1 MRAIRPNRTLPRSTN
16 LLPSRDAARRTR
28 AVAPAAEP
36 SARALALA
44 ETRAAVAAAANESG
58 TAAGA
63 LRVALREMCTRLG
76 FPAGRAIV
84 LDAAGRARDVLWHG
98 SPRRFAAF
106 RDASTAVA
114 PADVRGVA
122 GRALAVAGPVG
133 IADADEDPTLA
144 VWAEARRAGLRSALA
159 FPVAAAGGAVAVVEA
174 WSPRP
179 EAERAV
185 LDACAFAARQLG
197 AAFEREAE
205 RAALRAEAGHLRAVV
220 AAAPA
225 GAVAFGA
232 DGRPALWTST
242 TEALL
247 GGAPSEGAAGW
258 RGARAAADAAIG
270 GREPSTRMLRTG
282 DGRALKL
289 RISPAFVADG
299 GQGAAGWV
307 WKPRTPAPAAVPA
320 ATETRWPEQALATVV
335 HDLRSPLS
343 GITLAAES
351 LLRVVPAD
359 EERVPER
366 RLLGAITSAAER
378 MRHLLNDL
386 LDTARM
392 DGGALPI
399 APRPVAVGAMLDD
412 AAEAQRLQAEAR
424 GITLSVSPAPACE
437 VMADERRVAQVLQ
450 NLVGNALA
458 YTPAGGE
465 VTLSAELRGDE
476 VRVSVR
482 DTGRGIAA
490 ADLPRVFDRFWR
502 AADARGKGAGLG
514 LAIARGIVE
523 AHGGAIHAESTVGRG
538 TTIVFTLP
546 LAAEMA
552 LAA

>member
-1 MRAIRPNRTLPRSTN
+1 MRAIRPNRTLPRSTD
-16 LLPSRDAARRTR
+16 LLPSRDAARRAR
-28 AVAPAAEP
+28 AIAPAAEP
-36 SARALALA
+36 AARALALA
-44 ETRAAVAAAANESG
+44 EMRAAVAAAANESG

-63 LRVALREMCTRLG
+63 LRAALREVCTRLG

-84 LDAAGRARDVLWHG
+84 LDTAGRAREVLWHG
-98 SPRRFAAF
+98 SPRRFGAF
-106 RDASTAVA
+106 RDASAAVA
-114 PADVRGVA
+114 PADTRGVA
-122 GRALAVAGPVG
+122 GRALAAAEPVW
-133 IADADEDPTLA
+133 IADADEDATLA

-159 FPVAAAGGAVAVVEA
+159 FPVTATGGAVAVVEA

-179 EAERAV
+179 AAERAV

-232 DGRPALWTST
+232 DGQPALWTST

-247 GGAPSEGAAGW
+247 GGAPSDVAAGW
-258 RGARAAADAAIG
+258 RGARAAAGAAIG
-270 GREPSTRMLRTG
+270 GGHPATRMLRTG

-289 RISPAFVADG
+289 RITPGFVADG

-307 WKPRTPAPAAVPA
+307 WKPRTPAPAAVT
-320 ATETRWPEQALATVV
+320 ATAQDRWPEQALATVV

-359 EERVPER
+359 DEREPER
-366 RLLGAITSAAER
+366 RLLGAVTSAAER

-424 GITLSVSPAPACE
+424 GITLSVSRSAACE

-465 VTLSAELRGDE
+465 VTLSAEVRGDE
-476 VRVSVR
+476 ARVSVS

-502 AADARGKGAGLG
+502 AAGARGKGAGLG

-523 AHGGAIHAESTVGRG
+523 AHGGTIHAESTVGRG
-538 TTIVFTLP
+538 TTMVFTLP
-546 LAAEMA
+546 LAAELA